1 MIASSRRT
9 FGDATTLD
17 RRVAQVRVVD
27 PHHPL
32 YGKCFPVSDRRSGR
46 GPRLIV
52 IRLPDGRERGISRSA
67 TAPTSASDDLAAAA
81 PSRQVHI
88 SVRTLLPLANH
99 VRAVLASRHADLEG
113 GGGRDLDQMAAK
125 RGRRCCHACGRS
137 SQSRHSVSW
146 RSGWDSSCNAC
157 GRGPSAQ
164 RRVIVLS
171 MTLST
176 DERITNAHRAKLAYV
191 YVRQSSPGQV
201 RHHQESTELQYRLV
215 ERATLFG
222 WPRERVHVIDDD
234 LGKSGTSS
242 RDRHGFQTLIAE
254 VGLGKAGLVMS
265 LDASRLARNN
275 RDWHQLLELCSLFG
289 VLIADGE
296 RLYDPAAYH
305 DRLLLGLSGI
315 MSEAELHQIKIRLHQ
330 GERQKAARGELR
342 LPLPAGLIHNRDGSV
357 TFNPDEEVQERLRLV
372 FAKFRELRSAKA
384 VMRYLRR
391 GNLLLPV
398 RPLHGPAPHDVV
410 WRVADSARV
419 IQILKN
425 PAYAG
430 AYVYGRRRPDPL
442 RRQPGSERIG
452 TVAVAPEDWS
462 ICLKD
467 AHPAYVDWDE
477 FMANRRQLVDNLNR
491 YDTGRPGVPRKGN
504 ALLQGIVSC
513 GRCARRMC
521 LRYSGPNGDYPV
533 YVCVAD
539 HSSEGRPKCQEVR
552 ALAVDAE
559 VERLILE
566 ALTPDRIALAVA
578 ALGEIEAETRA
589 MERQWTLKRERARYD
604 AERARR
610 QYDAVEP
617 ENRLVARSLERVWEE
632 RLRRVDQIEQEYN
645 AWRREQAVSIS
656 ESDRQ
661 EILALGED
669 LPRLWDAT
677 TTTISGPQADRSTGD
692 QGGHAGSETSARLRL
707 DQDYLA
713 DWFDKRALVAAT
725 CAELCAARRSG
736 PSAPAHHRA
745 ERPAEDGW
753 RDRPHP

>member
-1 MIASSRRT
+1 
-9 FGDATTLD
+9 
-17 RRVAQVRVVD
+17 
-27 PHHPL
+27 
-32 YGKCFPVSDRRSGR
+32 
-46 GPRLIV
+46 
-52 IRLPDGRERGISRSA
+52 
-67 TAPTSASDDLAAAA
+67 
-81 PSRQVHI
+81 
-88 SVRTLLPLANH
+88 LL
-99 VRAVLASRHADLEG
+99 ST
-113 GGGRDLDQMAAK
+113 
-125 RGRRCCHACGRS
+125 
-137 SQSRHSVSW
+137 
-146 RSGWDSSCNAC
+146 
-157 GRGPSAQ
+157 
-164 RRVIVLS
+164 
-171 MTLST
+171 TLST
-176 DERITNAHRAKLAYV
+176 DERITTAHRAKLAYV

-215 ERATLFG
+215 ERAAVFG

-242 RDRHGFQTLIAE
+242 RDRYGFQTLIAE

-342 LPLPAGLIHNRDGSV
+342 LPLPAGLIHTRDGSV

-410 WRVADSARV
+410 WRPADSARV
-419 IQILKN
+419 INILKN

-430 AYVYGRRRPDPL
+430 AYVYGRRRQDPL
-442 RRQPGSERIG
+442 RRQPGSDRIG
-452 TVAVAPEDWS
+452 TAAVAPEDWS

-467 AHPAYVDWDE
+467 AHPAYLDWDE
-477 FMANRRQLVDNLNR
+477 FMANRRQLADNVGR
-491 YDTGRPGVPRKGN
+491 YDAGRPGAPRKGN

-521 LRYSGPNGDYPV
+521 LRYSGPHGDYPV

-539 HSSEGRPKCQEVR
+539 SSAEGRPRCQEVR

-559 VERLILE
+559 VERLILT
-566 ALTPDRIALAVA
+566 ALTPDRIVLAIA
-578 ALGEIEAETRA
+578 ALGEIEEETRA
-589 MERQWTLKRERARYD
+589 MERQWSLKRERARYD
-604 AERARR
+604 VERARR

-632 RLRRVDQIEQEYN
+632 RLRRVDQVEQEYD
-645 AWRREQAVSIS
+645 AWRREQSVSIS
-656 ESDRQ
+656 DNDRA
-661 EILALGED
+661 EILALGEE
-669 LPRLWDAT
+669 LPRLWRAAT
-677 TTTISGPQADRSTGD
+677 TRSADRKQIVRLVIKDVALDQKRRRGYVWIKVIWQTGAASEHWLQRCVQGYEQHAD
-692 QGGHAGSETSARLRL
+692 QDRLRQCITEL
-707 DQDYLA
+707 NRQQKMDGEIAAILNKEA
-713 DWFDKRALVAAT
+713 LRTAHGAPFSGGMVHVLRKRWRIQSVKINGTAANPQQWPDGSYSVQGAAT
-725 CAELCAARRSG
+725 AIGITPQVIFDWLRKGWLTGTQLAKGMPWQISLSPDQAAVLRARVRRTNRSKREA
-736 PSAPAHHRA
+736 S
-745 ERPAEDGW
+745 
-753 RDRPHP
+753 

>member
-1 MIASSRRT
+1 MSM
-9 FGDATTLD
+9 FGSH
-17 RRVAQVRVVD
+17 R
-27 PHHPL
+27 
-32 YGKCFPVSDRRSGR
+32 
-46 GPRLIV
+46 
-52 IRLPDGRERGISRSA
+52 
-67 TAPTSASDDLAAAA
+67 
-81 PSRQVHI
+81 
-88 SVRTLLPLANH
+88 
-99 VRAVLASRHADLEG
+99 
-113 GGGRDLDQMAAK
+113 
-125 RGRRCCHACGRS
+125 RGRSVITRRARS
-137 SQSRHSVSW
+137 CSIAWSSVQPCS
-146 RSGWDSSCNAC
+146 
-157 GRGPSAQ
+157 
-164 RRVIVLS
+164 V
-171 MTLST
+171 
-176 DERITNAHRAKLAYV
+176 
-191 YVRQSSPGQV
+191 GQ
-201 RHHQESTELQYRLV
+201 
-215 ERATLFG
+215 
-222 WPRERVHVIDDD
+222 RERVHVIDDD

-384 VMRYLRR
+384 VMRYLR
-391 GNLLLPV
+391 GSNLLLPV
-398 RPLHGPAPHDVV
+398 RPLLGSAPHDVV
-410 WRVADSARV
+410 WRAADSARV
-419 IQILKN
+419 VQILKN

-477 FMANRRQLVDNLNR
+477 FMANRRQLVDNVNR
-491 YDTGRPGVPRKGN
+491 YDAGRPGAPRKGN

-539 HSSEGRPKCQEVR
+539 RSAEGRP
-552 ALAVDAE
+552 
-559 VERLILE
+559 
-566 ALTPDRIALAVA
+566 
-578 ALGEIEAETRA
+578 
-589 MERQWTLKRERARYD
+589 
-604 AERARR
+604 
-610 QYDAVEP
+610 
-617 ENRLVARSLERVWEE
+617 RV
-632 RLRRVDQIEQEYN
+632 
-645 AWRREQAVSIS
+645 
-656 ESDRQ
+656 
-661 EILALGED
+661 
-669 LPRLWDAT
+669 P
-677 TTTISGPQADRSTGD
+677 
-692 QGGHAGSETSARLRL
+692 GGASARGR
-707 DQDYLA
+707 
-713 DWFDKRALVAAT
+713 
-725 CAELCAARRSG
+725 CRS
-736 PSAPAHHRA
+736 
-745 ERPAEDGW
+745 
-753 RDRPHP
+753 

>member
-1 MIASSRRT
+1 M
-9 FGDATTLD
+9 
-17 RRVAQVRVVD
+17 
-27 PHHPL
+27 
-32 YGKCFPVSDRRSGR
+32 
-46 GPRLIV
+46 
-52 IRLPDGRERGISRSA
+52 
-67 TAPTSASDDLAAAA
+67 
-81 PSRQVHI
+81 
-88 SVRTLLPLANH
+88 
-99 VRAVLASRHADLEG
+99 
-113 GGGRDLDQMAAK
+113 
-125 RGRRCCHACGRS
+125 
-137 SQSRHSVSW
+137 
-146 RSGWDSSCNAC
+146 
-157 GRGPSAQ
+157 
-164 RRVIVLS
+164 
-171 MTLST
+171 LST
-176 DERITNAHRAKLAYV
+176 MLSIDERITTAHRAKLAYV

-215 ERATLFG
+215 ERAALFG

-342 LPLPAGLIHNRDGSV
+342 LPLPAGLSHNRDGSV

-410 WRVADSARV
+410 WRAADSARV
-419 IQILKN
+419 IHILKN

-467 AHPAYVDWDE
+467 THPAYLDWDE
-477 FMANRRQLVDNLNR
+477 FMANRRQLADNVGR
-491 YDTGRPGVPRKGN
+491 YDAGRPGAPRKGN

-539 HSSEGRPKCQEVR
+539 SNSEGRPRCQEVR

-559 VERLILE
+559 VERLILT

-578 ALGEIEAETRA
+578 ALGEVEEEIRA
-589 MERQWTLKRERARYD
+589 MERQWSLKRERVRYD

-632 RLRRVDQIEQEYN
+632 RLRRADQIEQDYH
-645 AWRREQAVSIS
+645 AWRREQAVSIVD
-656 ESDRQ
+656 SDRQ

-669 LPRLWDAT
+669 LPRLWHAAT
-677 TTTISGPQADRSTGD
+677 TRSADRKQIIRLVIKEVALDQKRRRGYVWIKIIWQTGAVSEHWLQRRVQSYAQHAD
-692 QGGHAGSETSARLRL
+692 QDRLRQRL
-707 DQDYLA
+707 
-713 DWFDKRALVAAT
+713 
-725 CAELCAARRSG
+725 AELNGLQKMDGEIAAILDKEALRTAHGAPFSGSMIHLLRKRWRIPTVKINGTAPNPPRWPDGSYSVQGAAAAIGITPQVIFDWLRRGWLTGKQVAKGMPWQIALS
-736 PSAPAHHRA
+736 PEQAVELRA
-745 ERPAEDGW
+745 RVRRTTRSKREAS
-753 RDRPHP
+753 

>member
-1 MIASSRRT
+1 V
-9 FGDATTLD
+9 L
-17 RRVAQVRVVD
+17 
-27 PHHPL
+27 
-32 YGKCFPVSDRRSGR
+32 
-46 GPRLIV
+46 
-52 IRLPDGRERGISRSA
+52 
-67 TAPTSASDDLAAAA
+67 TA
-81 PSRQVHI
+81 
-88 SVRTLLPLANH
+88 
-99 VRAVLASRHADLEG
+99 
-113 GGGRDLDQMAAK
+113 
-125 RGRRCCHACGRS
+125 
-137 SQSRHSVSW
+137 
-146 RSGWDSSCNAC
+146 
-157 GRGPSAQ
+157 
-164 RRVIVLS
+164 
-171 MTLST
+171 TLSI
-176 DERITNAHRAKLAYV
+176 DERITTAHRAKLAYV

-201 RHHQESTELQYRLV
+201 RHHQESTALQYRLV
-215 ERATLFG
+215 ERAALFG

-242 RDRHGFQTLIAE
+242 RDRQGFQTLIAE

-342 LPLPAGLIHNRDGSV
+342 LPLPAGLIHHRDGSV

-410 WRVADSARV
+410 WRPADSARV

-467 AHPAYVDWDE
+467 AHPAYLDWDE
-477 FMANRRQLVDNLNR
+477 FMANRRQLADNLAR
-491 YDTGRPGVPRKGN
+491 YGAGRPGAPRKGN

-539 HSSEGRPKCQEVR
+539 SNAEGRPRCQEVR

-559 VERLILE
+559 VERLILT

-578 ALGEIEAETRA
+578 ALGEIEQETRA
-589 MERQWTLKRERARYD
+589 MERQWSLKRERARYD

-632 RLRRVDQIEQEYN
+632 RLRRIDQIEQEYSV
-645 AWRREQAVSIS
+645 WRREQAISIS
-656 ESDRQ
+656 DGDRQ

-669 LPRLWDAT
+669 LPRLWHAAT
-677 TTTISGPQADRSTGD
+677 TRPADRKQILRLVIKEVTLDQKRRRGFVWIKVVWQTGAASEHWLQRGVQSYAQHAD
-692 QGGHAGSETSARLRL
+692 QDRLR
-707 DQDYLA
+707 Q
-713 DWFDKRALVAAT
+713 RI
-725 CAELCAARRSG
+725 AELNGQQKMDGEIADILNEEGFRTAHGPPFSGNMVHLLRKRWNISTVKINGTAMNPPKWPDGSYSVQGAAAVIGITPQTIFDWLRKGWLTGKQLAKGMPWQISLSPEQATALRACARHTTRLTREAS
-736 PSAPAHHRA
+736 
-745 ERPAEDGW
+745 
-753 RDRPHP
+753 

>member
-1 MIASSRRT
+1 VL
-9 FGDATTLD
+9 TT
-17 RRVAQVRVVD
+17 A
-27 PHHPL
+27 
-32 YGKCFPVSDRRSGR
+32 
-46 GPRLIV
+46 
-52 IRLPDGRERGISRSA
+52 
-67 TAPTSASDDLAAAA
+67 
-81 PSRQVHI
+81 
-88 SVRTLLPLANH
+88 
-99 VRAVLASRHADLEG
+99 
-113 GGGRDLDQMAAK
+113 
-125 RGRRCCHACGRS
+125 
-137 SQSRHSVSW
+137 
-146 RSGWDSSCNAC
+146 
-157 GRGPSAQ
+157 
-164 RRVIVLS
+164 
-171 MTLST
+171 LST
-176 DERITNAHRAKLAYV
+176 DERITTAHRAKLAYV

-215 ERATLFG
+215 ERAVLFG

-234 LGKSGTSS
+234 LGKSATSS

-296 RLYDPAAYH
+296 RLYDPGAYH

-342 LPLPAGLIHNRDGSV
+342 LPLPAGLIQNREGGV

-391 GNLLLPV
+391 SNLLLPV

-410 WRVADSARV
+410 WRAADSARV
-419 IQILKN
+419 IHILKN

-430 AYVYGRRRPDPL
+430 AYVYGRRRLDPL

-467 AHPAYVDWDE
+467 AHPAYLDWDE
-477 FMANRRQLVDNLNR
+477 FMANRRQLADNVSR
-491 YDTGRPGVPRKGN
+491 YEAGRPGAPRKGN
-504 ALLQGIVSC
+504 ALLQGIVGC

-521 LRYSGPNGDYPV
+521 LRYSGSNGDYPV

-539 HSSEGRPKCQEVR
+539 RSAEGRPRCQEVR
-552 ALAVDAE
+552 ALQVDAE
-559 VERLILE
+559 VERLILT

-578 ALGEIEAETRA
+578 ALGEIEEETRA
-589 MERQWTLKRERARYD
+589 MERQWSLKRERARFD
-604 AERARR
+604 AERAHR

-617 ENRLVARSLERVWEE
+617 ENRLVARSLERAWEE
-632 RLRRVDQIEQEYN
+632 RLRRADQVEQEYN
-645 AWRREQAVSIS
+645 AWRRDQAVSIS
-656 ESDRQ
+656 DSDRQ

-669 LPRLWDAT
+669 LPRLWYAAT
-677 TTTISGPQADRSTGD
+677 TRSVDRKHIVRLVIKDVALDQKRRRGDVWIKIIWQTGAVSEHWLQRRVQSYAQHADQDGL
-692 QGGHAGSETSARLRL
+692 RLRL
-707 DQDYLA
+707 IELNGLQKMDGEIASILNEEAFRTAHGPPFSGEMIHCLRKRWQIPTVKINGTAANPPQWPDGSYSVQGA
-713 DWFDKRALVAAT
+713 AAVIGITPQVIFDWLRRGWLTGRQIAKGMPWQIALSPERAVELRAKVRRTIRSKREA
-725 CAELCAARRSG
+725 S
-736 PSAPAHHRA
+736 
-745 ERPAEDGW
+745 
-753 RDRPHP
+753 

>member
-1 MIASSRRT
+1 VLTTSS
-9 FGDATTLD
+9 
-17 RRVAQVRVVD
+17 
-27 PHHPL
+27 
-32 YGKCFPVSDRRSGR
+32 
-46 GPRLIV
+46 LI
-52 IRLPDGRERGISRSA
+52 
-67 TAPTSASDDLAAAA
+67 
-81 PSRQVHI
+81 
-88 SVRTLLPLANH
+88 
-99 VRAVLASRHADLEG
+99 
-113 GGGRDLDQMAAK
+113 
-125 RGRRCCHACGRS
+125 
-137 SQSRHSVSW
+137 
-146 RSGWDSSCNAC
+146 
-157 GRGPSAQ
+157 
-164 RRVIVLS
+164 
-171 MTLST
+171 
-176 DERITNAHRAKLAYV
+176 DERITTAHRAKLAYI

-242 RDRHGFQTLIAE
+242 RDRQGFQTLIAE

-289 VLIADGE
+289 ALIADGE
-296 RLYDPAAYH
+296 RLYDPCAYH

-330 GERQKAARGELR
+330 GERQKATRGELR

-357 TFNPDEEVQERLRLV
+357 TFHPDEEIQERLRLV

-384 VMRYLRR
+384 VVRYLRR
-391 GNLLLPV
+391 GTLLLPV

-410 WRVADSARV
+410 WRAANSGRV
-419 IQILKN
+419 VQILKN

-442 RRQPGSERIG
+442 RRQPSSGRIG

-467 AHPAYVDWDE
+467 AHPAYIDWDE
-477 FMANRRQLVDNLNR
+477 FMANRRQLANNVAR
-491 YDTGRPGVPRKGN
+491 YDAGRPGAPRKGN
-504 ALLQGIVSC
+504 ALLQGVVRC
-513 GRCARRMC
+513 GRCARCMS
-521 LRYSGPNGDYPV
+521 LRYSGPDGDYPV

-539 HSSEGRPKCQEVR
+539 QISEDQPKCQEVR

-559 VERLILE
+559 VERLILQ

-578 ALGEIEAETRA
+578 ALGEIEAETQV
-589 MERQWTLKRERARYD
+589 MERQWSLKRERTRYD

-610 QYDAVEP
+610 QFDAVEP
-617 ENRLVARSLERVWEE
+617 ENRLVARSLERIWEE

-645 AWRREQAVSIS
+645 AWCHELAVSIS
-656 ESDRQ
+656 DADRQ

-669 LPRLWDAT
+669 LPRLWNAT
-677 TTTISGPQADRSTGD
+677 TTTSADRK
-692 QGGHAGSETSARLRL
+692 QIVRLVIKEITL
-707 DQDYLA
+707 DQKRRRGYVWIRIVWQTGATSEHWFQRTVQSYAQHA
-713 DWFDKRALVAAT
+713 DQDQLRQRIVELNSLQKMDSEIAAILNSEQFRTAHGPPFSGKMVHLLRKRWRIPTIKINGKEANPPRWPDGSYSVQGAAT
-725 CAELCAARRSG
+725 LLGIMPQTIFDWLRKGWLTGRQLAKGMPWQISLSPEQAAALRKRSQRTTRFNG
-736 PSAPAHHRA
+736 EAL
-745 ERPAEDGW
+745 
-753 RDRPHP
+753 

>member
-1 MIASSRRT
+1 
-9 FGDATTLD
+9 
-17 RRVAQVRVVD
+17 V
-27 PHHPL
+27 
-32 YGKCFPVSDRRSGR
+32 
-46 GPRLIV
+46 LI
-52 IRLPDGRERGISRSA
+52 
-67 TAPTSASDDLAAAA
+67 
-81 PSRQVHI
+81 
-88 SVRTLLPLANH
+88 RTL
-99 VRAVLASRHADLEG
+99 SID
-113 GGGRDLDQMAAK
+113 D
-125 RGRRCCHACGRS
+125 
-137 SQSRHSVSW
+137 
-146 RSGWDSSCNAC
+146 
-157 GRGPSAQ
+157 
-164 RRVIVLS
+164 
-171 MTLST
+171 
-176 DERITNAHRAKLAYV
+176 RITTAHRAKLAYV

-215 ERATLFG
+215 ERAALFG

-242 RDRHGFQTLIAE
+242 RDRHGFQRLIAE

-296 RLYDPAAYH
+296 RLYDPGAYH

-357 TFNPDEEVQERLRLV
+357 TFNPDDEVQERLRLV

-398 RPLHGPAPHDVV
+398 RPLHGPGPHDVV
-410 WRVADSARV
+410 WRAADSARV
-419 IQILKN
+419 IHILKN

-430 AYVYGRRRPDPL
+430 AYVYGRRRLDPL
-442 RRQPGSERIG
+442 RRQPGSDRIG

-467 AHPAYVDWDE
+467 AHPAYLDWDE
-477 FMANRRQLVDNLNR
+477 FMANRRQLADNVGR
-491 YDTGRPGVPRKGN
+491 YDADRPGVPRKGS

-521 LRYSGPNGDYPV
+521 LRYSGPHGDYPV
-533 YVCVAD
+533 YMCVAD
-539 HSSEGRPKCQEVR
+539 HNADGQPRCQEVR
-552 ALAVDAE
+552 ALLVDAE
-559 VERLILE
+559 VERLVLA
-566 ALTPDRIALAVA
+566 ALAPDRIALAVA
-578 ALGEIEAETRA
+578 ALGEVEEETRVL
-589 MERQWTLKRERARYD
+589 ERQWSLKRERGRYD

-632 RLRRVDQIEQEYN
+632 RLAARGPDRTGIRRVASRAGGVDL
-645 AWRREQAVSIS
+645 RR
-656 ESDRQ
+656 
-661 EILALGED
+661 
-669 LPRLWDAT
+669 
-677 TTTISGPQADRSTGD
+677 RSTGD
-692 QGGHAGSETSARLRL
+692 TDARRRPAAPLARCDHKIGGPQTDRSIGDQGGCARSEAPARLCL
-707 DQDYLA
+707 DQGHLA
-713 DWFDKRALVAAT
+713 DRRRKRALAAT
-725 CAELCAARRSG
+725 ACAELRTACRSG
-736 PSAPAHHRA
+736 PASAAYRRA
-745 ERPAEDGW
+745 ERLAEDGY
-753 RDRPHP
+753 RDR